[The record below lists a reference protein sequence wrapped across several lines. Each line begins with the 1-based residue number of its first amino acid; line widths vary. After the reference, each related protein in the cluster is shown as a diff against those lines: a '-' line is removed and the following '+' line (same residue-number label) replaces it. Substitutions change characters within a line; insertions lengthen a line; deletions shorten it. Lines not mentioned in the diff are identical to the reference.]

1 MSYKS
6 HAEIEFR
13 AAGWVDENGKFIDD
27 MQELLCTQ
35 VLELLDLFAEHG
47 HSGFSA
53 PFAIDLFSK
62 LAKFDPLVP
71 LTGEDWEWTQLD
83 YDDNIKFQN
92 VRCSRV
98 FKDAD
103 GRAYDIDG
111 RVFYEWR
118 TRPLDEGESG
128 YPGIH
133 SYKSHYTSRD
143 SRVYIDFPYTPTT
156 EYVERTPEGE

>member
-6 HAEIEFR
+6 HAETEFR
-13 AAGWVDENGKFIDD
+13 AAGWVDETGKFIDD

-35 VLELLDLFAEHG
+35 VLELLELFSSHG

-53 PFAIDLFSK
+53 PCAINLFSK
-62 LAKFDPLVP
+62 LAKFEPLVP
-71 LTGEDWEWTQLD
+71 LTGEDWEWIGVG
-83 YDDNIKFQN
+83 DNTFQN

-111 RVFYEWR
+111 RVFYEWHE
-118 TRPLDEGESG
+118 RPLDEDESG
-128 YPGIH
+128 YPGIRR
-133 SYKSHYTSRD
+133 YKSHYTSRD
-143 SRVYIDFPYTPTT
+143 SRVYIDFPYTPIT
-156 EYVERTPEGE
+156 EYVERTSEAE